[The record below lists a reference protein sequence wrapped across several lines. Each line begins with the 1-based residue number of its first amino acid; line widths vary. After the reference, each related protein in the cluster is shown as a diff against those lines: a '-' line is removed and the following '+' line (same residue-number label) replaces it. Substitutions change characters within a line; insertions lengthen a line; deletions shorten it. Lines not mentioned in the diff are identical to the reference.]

1 MRDAL
6 QPAVKFCGGRE
17 KYSAELLD
25 RKCGSQNNSPCPQR
39 WPPLNSCDC
48 VILPGKRG
56 CVDVIKLRDPEI
68 VRLLWIIQTNA
79 TSSKSPYQREAEVAV
94 CVWAGLEHVSR
105 RPTGDGILEDPVLP
119 AS

>member
-94 CVWAGLEHVSR
+94 CVCVCEREREIDLK
-105 RPTGDGILEDPVLP
+105 ILG
-119 AS
+119 